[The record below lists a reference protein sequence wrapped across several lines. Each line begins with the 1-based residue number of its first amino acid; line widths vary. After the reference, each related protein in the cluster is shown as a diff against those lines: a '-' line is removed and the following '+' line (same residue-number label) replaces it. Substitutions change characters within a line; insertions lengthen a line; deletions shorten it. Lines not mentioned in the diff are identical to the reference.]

1 MDLERAATHAGAL
14 PPGALPAVAVPG
26 AATCRWR
33 RPTPRAAFDATVA
46 FLTGARAP
54 DGGPA
59 TFLIDEV
66 LEFRTFE
73 NFPGLR
79 HIMRDLLGAIVTS
92 GNRFVLTTRY
102 VSRALRL
109 LRDAAPRLRGD
120 PRAAARPAGTAPGA
134 SRRTPMGLDA
144 ADMARAV
151 HALTDG
157 HAGHAHALLT
167 VMTELSRHGGSDPVS
182 ALAAAF
188 EPGAPLASRVGWCYE
203 LRLHRARGYGALKG
217 ILGIL
222 AEEEPLTLTE
232 IAQRLQ
238 RTPGSTKDYLS
249 WLEDVD
255 LVNVRQKRY
264 TFADPAA
271 AAVGAPALPSRAAD
285 RGRHRERGP
294 PVRARTPAAGAASP
308 RWPLAAGGDDAG
320 DEERKTWGDH
330 RDRLSRGARPVRV
343 RVSPLRTSLTSA
355 RRAASCS
362 ASFFVRP
369 LASASVSPATRT
381 STWNSLS

>member
-1 MDLERAATHAGAL
+1 MTIPRPALLRRVHAVVDATPSRIPVLLGGCGSGRSSLLRDLQARLGPENCQYVDLERAASTPERFHRAL
-14 PPGALPAVAVPG
+14 CLHSPFVASDVPL
-26 AATCRWR
+26 AT
-33 RPTPRAAFDATVA
+33 PTPLGAFQATVA
-46 FLTGARAP
+46 FLTGARGT

-92 GNRFVLTTRY
+92 GNRFVLTSRY

-109 LRDAAPRLRGD
+109 LRETAPRLEVIHMPPLDHAELRQAVQANPIGI
-120 PRAAARPAGTAPGA
+120 
-134 SRRTPMGLDA
+134 DA
-144 ADMARAV
+144 AEMARAI

-167 VMTELSRHGGSDPVS
+167 VMAQLSGHGGSDPVS

-222 AEEEPLTLTE
+222 AEDEPLTLTE

-264 TFADPAA
+264 TFADPLLRLWVRLHCRLVPPGEDDIASEVHQYALARLPQAA
-271 AAVGAPALPSRAAD
+271 APLALAAVGHA
-285 RGRHRERGP
+285 
-294 PVRARTPAAGAASP
+294 
-308 RWPLAAGGDDAG
+308 GDDA
-320 DEERKTWGDH
+320 RKTWGIIEFD
-330 RDRLSRGARPVRV
+330 
-343 RVSPLRTSLTSA
+343 
-355 RRAASCS
+355 
-362 ASFFVRP
+362 
-369 LASASVSPATRT
+369 
-381 STWNSLS
+381 